1 MNPDGTPLVVDP
13 KDKGEASSEVKSF
26 TSQDLER
33 ALAKQKEE
41 HDASLEALVQL
52 RLATLSAVLGPH
64 SSGVGSRPTVPTSS
78 LGQQPPSNEH
88 ASVPW
93 LYARP
98 QVEKPRYNPQGKPPL
113 LTATADFALWKVAM
127 QDHLRH
133 GNDEMLEIMEYGYH
147 VVDPKNPTPREIYDK
162 NLNDTAIM
170 CISKG
175 MMKSKGDRS
184 FTSKVARNYGKVLY
198 DPELALLPAGV
209 RNMKLPRGNCKTFVW
224 RKVKP
229 PINSLSVS

>member
-1 MNPDGTPLVVDP
+1 MPAP
-13 KDKGEASSEVKSF
+13 
-26 TSQDLER
+26 
-33 ALAKQKEE
+33 
-41 HDASLEALVQL
+41 
-52 RLATLSAVLGPH
+52 
-64 SSGVGSRPTVPTSS
+64 S

-88 ASVPW
+88 SSVPW

-133 GNDEMLEIMEYGYH
+133 GNDEMLEIIEYGYH

-170 CISKG
+170 CIRRGMDEKQRRPFIHITSAKELWESVIRSKTG
-175 MMKSKGDRS
+175 TSTLRSAQYEIAKGQLQNFCMEKGETPNQLHERLMTLTADIES
-184 FTSKVARNYGKVLY
+184 CECDKTQDGF
-198 DPELALLPAGV
+198 
-209 RNMKLPRGNCKTFVW
+209 NMTK
-224 RKVKP
+224 
-229 PINSLSVS
+229 